1 MNSLKNQSRDWL
13 ISQSTLNQVLSTC
26 QLLARGTWG
35 KPGSCSRGSPSLAG
49 NLPISPHPLL
59 PASPWASALSP
70 GSHRQWVTRGSPN
83 CKPHAFY
90 LVSISEVH
98 LALLFVRRFLCFSPL
113 TQRAQDG
120 REAEVV
126 RRTGGSLAQRGLS
139 SRSQSPWAALEW
151 SRPGCPRVNAEAP
164 AGLVEARAACGV
176 PSCTWPE
183 EQRAGC
189 PGGFHPGWCSP
200 PLQIVTNQ
208 HTFPAQ
214 QDG

>member
-1 MNSLKNQSRDWL
+1 MPVACQGDMRQTWL
-13 ISQSTLNQVLSTC
+13 LLSWISQSS
-26 QLLARGTWG
+26 G
-35 KPGSCSRGSPSLAG
+35 K
-49 NLPISPHPLL
+49 SPHLS
-59 PASPWASALSP
+59 SPTPSCFSLGLSSVSWQP
-70 GSHRQWVTRGSPN
+70 QAVTRGRPN

-98 LALLFVRRFLCFSPL
+98 LALLFVRRFMCFSPL

-189 PGGFHPGWCSP
+189 PGGFHPG
-200 PLQIVTNQ
+200 
-208 HTFPAQ
+208 
-214 QDG
+214 